1 MALGLSEVTRNARLS
16 AFAAQIDGGGAGGLL
31 RIYSGAR
38 PATGAAITTQVLL
51 ATLTFSYPCA
61 AAPSAGSLTFN
72 GLTPGAGTAGTASW
86 FRIVN
91 SQGGFVADGSIGTS
105 GSDLNFAGGVAIA
118 GGQTVSIS
126 SWTIADNN
134 A

>member
-1 MALGLSEVTRNARLS
+1 MALGLSTAARNARL
-16 AFAAQIDGGGAGGLL
+16 AALATLIDAGGAGGRL

-38 PATGAAITTQVLL
+38 PSTGGAITTQVLL

-61 AAPSAGSLTFN
+61 SAPSAGVLTFS
-72 GLTPGAGTAGTASW
+72 GFTPGAGTAGSAAW
-86 FRIVN
+86 FRIVD
-91 SQGGFVADGSIGTS
+91 STDAFVADGSIGTA